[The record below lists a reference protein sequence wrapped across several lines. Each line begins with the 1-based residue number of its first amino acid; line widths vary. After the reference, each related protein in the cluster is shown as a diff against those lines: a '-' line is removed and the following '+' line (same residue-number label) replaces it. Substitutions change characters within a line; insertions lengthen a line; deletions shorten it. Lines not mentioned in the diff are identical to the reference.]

1 MLAPDTA
8 RSHTRAC
15 TQLNMAE
22 ARLVSELL
30 AAAIAGGLGADQV
43 AAVTPF
49 RRKAM
54 LIRNCLQARLGS
66 SRPLP
71 IVDTVERVQ
80 GMTVDLVA
88 ISACASDPDYIAHLA
103 GFLLSPNRLNVA
115 ASRARVKV
123 VLVASPEVLKEIP
136 LEYDALLAQQAWRNF
151 VGRAARV
158 ADLPGADSA
167 SSANE

>member
-1 MLAPDTA
+1 MLAPDTPLVWV
-8 RSHTRAC
+8 RSHTPAC

-22 ARLVSELL
+22 ARFVSELL

-49 RRKAM
+49 RRQAM
-54 LIRNCLQARLGS
+54 LIRNHLQARLGA

-80 GMTVDLVA
+80 GMTVELVA
-88 ISACASDPDYIAHLA
+88 LSACASDPDYIAHLA

-123 VLVASPEVLKEIP
+123 VLVASPEALAETP
-136 LEYDALLAQQAWRNF
+136 LEYDALLAQQAWRSF
-151 VGRAARV
+151 VGRAACV
-158 ADLPGADSA
+158 ADLPGAD
-167 SSANE
+167 